1 MARKATKAGGSLRK
15 PPQALLAALERVTEA
30 IERPLQRAQMRCF
43 DAMEAAA
50 GSTRLGR
57 AADALEISPLAADA
71 WGMLAG
77 AAPEGSP
84 LALLLWRQAVAAG
97 ILAIGPEALVL
108 EPGDYWGVLETRPYM
123 RARCGLA
130 LELWRQGERAAAIA
144 EVEDMLRLN
153 PNDNQGMRYAL
164 LDWLLAEGRDAE
176 AAALQA
182 RYAEDGSAAWAY
194 GAALLAFR
202 REGAGGAA
210 DTALGAAIEA
220 NPHVA
225 AVMLGRQNPA
235 GDAGAYSH
243 GSPEEAAWVA
253 PGALPAWTATEGAL
267 GWLAARS
274 GDAAPPPRR
283 GRKPRAA
290 P

>member
-1 MARKATKAGGSLRK
+1 
-15 PPQALLAALERVTEA
+15 
-30 IERPLQRAQMRCF
+30 
-43 DAMEAAA
+43 MEAATP
-50 GSTRLGR
+50 SSRLSR
-57 AADALEISPLAADA
+57 AAEALAISPLAADA

-97 ILAIGPEALVL
+97 TLAIGPLPLQL
-108 EPGDYWGVLETRPYM
+108 EPGEYWGVLETRPYM

-176 AAALQA
+176 AAALHA
-182 RYAEDGSAAWAY
+182 RYGEEDSAAWAY
-194 GAALLAFR
+194 AAALLAFR
-202 REGAGGAA
+202 REGAGAA
-210 DTALGAAIEA
+210 EAALRKALAA

-225 AVMLGRQNPA
+225 AVMLEREKPA
-235 GDAGAYSH
+235 DDSGGH
-243 GSPEEAAWVA
+243 TLGSPAEAAGVA
-253 PGALPAWTATEGAL
+253 RGALPAWQASEGAL
-267 GWLAARS
+267 DWLAAQV
-274 GDAAPPPRR
+274 GDAPPPKHR
-283 GRKPRAA
+283 GRA
-290 P
+290 PHAVS